1 MKKQINKYL
10 FVLFALIIISITAI
24 GSASASEDIQGYD
37 LIESDSSSCL
47 NDHFS
52 NDIMSEDLDTD
63 DDDES
68 NLDEDDDLDDSDQ
81 DDDSDLD
88 DDDSDLD
95 DDDSDLDDEDLDD
108 LDDDSDLDDED
119 LDDLDDDSDLDEDFD
134 MDDYLDED
142 YQAYQ
147 DLMMRYHQLLKKHP
161 DAYSKLIPYIIYI
174 VNDNGNISNINF
186 TEIFKENN
194 ASAEDSS
201 NDNQIDEDLQK
212 NLTEDEYSFE
222 NATQKVLELIENDE
236 SFSNSMGDLTLKLT
250 GLVNKIVD
258 ILNSTENFT
267 ADFKNYL
274 ESEISAENSTGES
287 EYLDFL
293 IFIYDLIN
301 YAENHT
307 GDNFSLLD
315 IYKSISS
322 GYHIFLATGFSGAAS
337 APETSDNEFS
347 HNPIDYDMKINNK
360 INNSLNSD
368 NQNVT
373 SLKNST
379 DSVSTQSA
387 DMFNLIILILVLL
400 AVLFGVKIKRDNN

>member
-1 MKKQINKYL
+1 MKIQINNYL
-10 FVLFALIIISITAI
+10 FVLLALIIISITAT
-24 GSASASEDIQGYD
+24 GSVYASEDSQGVD
-37 LIESDSSSCL
+37 LSESDSSSCL
-47 NDHFS
+47 NDHFT
-52 NDIMSEDLDTD
+52 NDIISGDLDPD
-63 DDDES
+63 DDDDS
-68 NLDEDDDLDDSDQ
+68 NLDEDEDLDDNNPEDDSDLD
-81 DDDSDLD
+81 DDDSDLDDDDSDIDD

-108 LDDDSDLDDED
+108 LDDD
-119 LDDLDDDSDLDEDFD
+119 FD

-142 YQAYQ
+142 YLAYQ
-147 DLMMRYHQLLKKHP
+147 DLVMRYHKLLEKHP
-161 DAYSKLIPYIIYI
+161 EAYSKLIPYIIYI

-186 TEIFKENN
+186 TEIFKDNN
-194 ASAEDSS
+194 ASDEESS
-201 NDNQIDEDLQK
+201 DDDQIDEDIK
-212 NLTEDEYSFE
+212 ENLTEEEYSFE
-222 NATQKVLELIENDE
+222 NATQKVLELIETDE
-236 SFSNSMGDLTLKLT
+236 SFSSSVGDLTIKLT

-293 IFIYDLIN
+293 TFIYDLIN

>member
-1 MKKQINKYL
+1 MKIQINKYL
-10 FVLFALIIISITAI
+10 FVLLALIIISITAT
-24 GSASASEDIQGYD
+24 GSVYASEDSQGVD
-37 LIESDSSSCL
+37 LSESDSSSCL
-47 NDHFS
+47 NDHFT
-52 NDIMSEDLDTD
+52 NDIISGDLDPD
-63 DDDES
+63 DDDDS
-68 NLDEDDDLDDSDQ
+68 NLDEDEDLDDNNPEDDSDLD
-81 DDDSDLD
+81 DDDSDLDDDDSDIDD

-108 LDDDSDLDDED
+108 LDDD
-119 LDDLDDDSDLDEDFD
+119 FD
-134 MDDYLDED
+134 MDDYLNED
-142 YQAYQ
+142 YLAYQ
-147 DLMMRYHQLLKKHP
+147 DLVMRYHKLLEKHP

-186 TEIFKENN
+186 TEIFKDNN
-194 ASAEDSS
+194 ASDEESS
-201 NDNQIDEDLQK
+201 DDDQIDEDIK
-212 NLTEDEYSFE
+212 ENLTEEEYSFE
-222 NATQKVLELIENDE
+222 NATQKVLELIETDE
-236 SFSNSMGDLTLKLT
+236 SFSNSVGDLTIKLT

-293 IFIYDLIN
+293 TFIYDLIN

-347 HNPIDYDMKINNK
+347 HDPIDYDMKINNK

>member
-1 MKKQINKYL
+1 MKIQINKYL
-10 FVLFALIIISITAI
+10 FVLLALIIISITAT
-24 GSASASEDIQGYD
+24 GSVYASEDSQGVD
-37 LIESDSSSCL
+37 LSESDSSSCL
-47 NDHFS
+47 NDHFT
-52 NDIMSEDLDTD
+52 NDIISGDLDPD
-63 DDDES
+63 DDDDS
-68 NLDEDDDLDDSDQ
+68 NLDEDEDLDDNNPEDDSDLD
-81 DDDSDLD
+81 DDDSDIDD

-108 LDDDSDLDDED
+108 LDDD
-119 LDDLDDDSDLDEDFD
+119 FD

-142 YQAYQ
+142 YLAYQ
-147 DLMMRYHQLLKKHP
+147 DLVMRYHKLLEKHP

-186 TEIFKENN
+186 TEIFKDNN
-194 ASAEDSS
+194 ASDEESS
-201 NDNQIDEDLQK
+201 DDDQIDEDIK
-212 NLTEDEYSFE
+212 ENLTEEEYSFE
-222 NATQKVLELIENDE
+222 NATQKVLELIETDE
-236 SFSNSMGDLTLKLT
+236 SFSNSVGDLTIKLT

-293 IFIYDLIN
+293 TFIYDLIN

>member
-1 MKKQINKYL
+1 MKIQINKYL
-10 FVLFALIIISITAI
+10 FVLLALIIISITAT
-24 GSASASEDIQGYD
+24 GSVYASEDSQGVD
-37 LIESDSSSCL
+37 LSESDSSSCL
-47 NDHFS
+47 NDHFT
-52 NDIMSEDLDTD
+52 NDIISGDLDPD
-63 DDDES
+63 DDDDS
-68 NLDEDDDLDDSDQ
+68 NLDEDEDLDDNNPEDDSDLD
-81 DDDSDLD
+81 DDDSDIDDDDSDIDD

-108 LDDDSDLDDED
+108 LDDD
-119 LDDLDDDSDLDEDFD
+119 FN

-142 YQAYQ
+142 YLAYQ
-147 DLMMRYHQLLKKHP
+147 DLVMRYHKLLEKHP

-186 TEIFKENN
+186 TEIFKDNN
-194 ASAEDSS
+194 ASDEESS
-201 NDNQIDEDLQK
+201 DDDQIDEDIK
-212 NLTEDEYSFE
+212 ENLTEEEYSFE
-222 NATQKVLELIENDE
+222 NATQKVLELIETDE
-236 SFSNSMGDLTLKLT
+236 SFSNSVGDLTIKLT

-293 IFIYDLIN
+293 TFIYDLIN

-373 SLKNST
+373 SHKNST

>member
-1 MKKQINKYL
+1 MKIQINKYL
-10 FVLFALIIISITAI
+10 FVLLALIIISITAT
-24 GSASASEDIQGYD
+24 GSVYASEDSQGVD
-37 LIESDSSSCL
+37 LSESDSSSCL
-47 NDHFS
+47 NDHFT
-52 NDIMSEDLDTD
+52 NDIISGDLDPD
-63 DDDES
+63 DDDDS
-68 NLDEDDDLDDSDQ
+68 NLDEDEDLDDNNPEDDSDLD
-81 DDDSDLD
+81 DDDSDLDDDDSDIDD

-108 LDDDSDLDDED
+108 LDDD
-119 LDDLDDDSDLDEDFD
+119 FD

-142 YQAYQ
+142 YLAYQ
-147 DLMMRYHQLLKKHP
+147 DLVMRYHKLLEKHP

-186 TEIFKENN
+186 TEIFKDNN
-194 ASAEDSS
+194 ASDEESS
-201 NDNQIDEDLQK
+201 DDDQIDEDIK
-212 NLTEDEYSFE
+212 ENLTEEEYSFE
-222 NATQKVLELIENDE
+222 NATQKVLELIETDE
-236 SFSNSMGDLTLKLT
+236 SFSNSVGDLTIKLT

-293 IFIYDLIN
+293 TFIYDLIN

>member
-1 MKKQINKYL
+1 MKIQINKYL
-10 FVLFALIIISITAI
+10 FVLLALIIISITAT
-24 GSASASEDIQGYD
+24 GSVYASEDSQGVD
-37 LIESDSSSCL
+37 LSESDSSSCL
-47 NDHFS
+47 NDHFT
-52 NDIMSEDLDTD
+52 NDIISGDLCPD
-63 DDDES
+63 DDDDS
-68 NLDEDDDLDDSDQ
+68 NLDEDEDSDDNNPEDDSDLD
-81 DDDSDLD
+81 DDDSDLDDDDSDIDD

-108 LDDDSDLDDED
+108 LDDD
-119 LDDLDDDSDLDEDFD
+119 FD
-134 MDDYLDED
+134 MDDYLNED
-142 YQAYQ
+142 YLAYQ
-147 DLMMRYHQLLKKHP
+147 DLVMRYHKLLEKHP

-186 TEIFKENN
+186 TEIFKDNN
-194 ASAEDSS
+194 ASDEESS
-201 NDNQIDEDLQK
+201 DDDQIDEDIK
-212 NLTEDEYSFE
+212 ENLTEEVYSFE
-222 NATQKVLELIENDE
+222 NATQKVLELIETDE
-236 SFSNSMGDLTLKLT
+236 SFSNSVGDLTIKLT

-293 IFIYDLIN
+293 TFIYDLIN

>member
-24 GSASASEDIQGYD
+24 GSASASEDIHGFD
-37 LIESDSSSCL
+37 LSESDSSSCL

-63 DDDES
+63 DDDDS

-95 DDDSDLDDEDLDD
+95 DDDLDD
-108 LDDDSDLDDED
+108 LDDDSDLDDDD

-267 ADFKNYL
+267 ADFKSYL
-274 ESEISAENSTGES
+274 ESEISEENSSEDS
-287 EYLDFL
+287 EYLNFL
-293 IFIYDLIN
+293 TFIYDLIN

-307 GDNFSLLD
+307 GENFSLLD
-315 IYKSISS
+315 IYKSISFD
-322 GYHIFLATGFSGAAS
+322 YHIFLASGSSGAAS

>member
-1 MKKQINKYL
+1 MKIQINKYL
-10 FVLFALIIISITAI
+10 FVLLALIIISITAT
-24 GSASASEDIQGYD
+24 GSVYASEDSQGVD
-37 LIESDSSSCL
+37 LSESDSSSCL
-47 NDHFS
+47 NDHFT
-52 NDIMSEDLDTD
+52 NDIISGDLDPD
-63 DDDES
+63 DDDDS
-68 NLDEDDDLDDSDQ
+68 NLDEDEDLDDNNPEDDSDLDDDDNSDLD
-81 DDDSDLD
+81 DDDSDIDD

-108 LDDDSDLDDED
+108 LDDD
-119 LDDLDDDSDLDEDFD
+119 FD

-142 YQAYQ
+142 YLAYQ
-147 DLMMRYHQLLKKHP
+147 DLVMRYHKLLEKHP

-186 TEIFKENN
+186 TEIFKDNN
-194 ASAEDSS
+194 ASDEESS
-201 NDNQIDEDLQK
+201 DDDQIDEDIK
-212 NLTEDEYSFE
+212 ENLTEEVYSFE
-222 NATQKVLELIENDE
+222 NATQKVLELIETDE
-236 SFSNSMGDLTLKLT
+236 SFSNSVGDLTIKLT

-400 AVLFGVKIKRDNN
+400 AVLLGVKIKRDNN

>member
-1 MKKQINKYL
+1 MKIQINKYL
-10 FVLFALIIISITAI
+10 FVLLALIIISITAT
-24 GSASASEDIQGYD
+24 GSVYASEDSQGVD
-37 LIESDSSSCL
+37 LSESDSSSCL
-47 NDHFS
+47 NDHFT
-52 NDIMSEDLDTD
+52 NDIISGDLDPD
-63 DDDES
+63 DDDDS
-68 NLDEDDDLDDSDQ
+68 NLDEDEDLDDNNPEDDSDLDDDDNSDLD
-81 DDDSDLD
+81 DDDSDIDD

-108 LDDDSDLDDED
+108 LDDD
-119 LDDLDDDSDLDEDFD
+119 FD

-142 YQAYQ
+142 YLAYQ
-147 DLMMRYHQLLKKHP
+147 DLVMRYHKLLEKHP

-186 TEIFKENN
+186 TEIFKDKN
-194 ASAEDSS
+194 ASDEESS
-201 NDNQIDEDLQK
+201 DDDQIDEDIK
-212 NLTEDEYSFE
+212 EILTEEEYSFE
-222 NATQKVLELIENDE
+222 NATQKVLELIETDE
-236 SFSNSMGDLTLKLT
+236 SFSNSVGDLTIKLT

-293 IFIYDLIN
+293 TFIYDLIN

-400 AVLFGVKIKRDNN
+400 AVLLGVKIKRDNN

>member
-1 MKKQINKYL
+1 MKIQINKYL
-10 FVLFALIIISITAI
+10 FVLLALIIISITAT
-24 GSASASEDIQGYD
+24 GSVYASEDSQSVD
-37 LIESDSSSCL
+37 LSESDSSSCL
-47 NDHFS
+47 NDHFT
-52 NDIMSEDLDTD
+52 NDIISGDLDPD
-63 DDDES
+63 DNDDS
-68 NLDEDDDLDDSDQ
+68 NLDEDEDLDDNNPEDDSDLDD
-81 DDDSDLD
+81 DDDSDLDDDDSDIDD

-108 LDDDSDLDDED
+108 LDDD
-119 LDDLDDDSDLDEDFD
+119 FD

-142 YQAYQ
+142 YLAYQ
-147 DLMMRYHQLLKKHP
+147 DLVMRYHKLLEKHP

-186 TEIFKENN
+186 TEIFKDNN
-194 ASAEDSS
+194 ASDEESS
-201 NDNQIDEDLQK
+201 DDDQIDEDIK
-212 NLTEDEYSFE
+212 ENLTEEEYSFE
-222 NATQKVLELIENDE
+222 NATQKVLELIETDE
-236 SFSNSMGDLTLKLT
+236 SFSSSVGDLTIKLT

-293 IFIYDLIN
+293 TFIYDLIN

-337 APETSDNEFS
+337 ALETSDNEFS

>member
-1 MKKQINKYL
+1 MKIQINKYL
-10 FVLFALIIISITAI
+10 FVLLALIIISITAT
-24 GSASASEDIQGYD
+24 GSVYASEDSQGVD
-37 LIESDSSSCL
+37 LSESDSSSCL
-47 NDHFS
+47 NDHFT
-52 NDIMSEDLDTD
+52 NDIISGDLDPD
-63 DDDES
+63 DDDDS
-68 NLDEDDDLDDSDQ
+68 NLDEDEDLDDNNPEDDSDLD
-81 DDDSDLD
+81 DDDSDIDD

-108 LDDDSDLDDED
+108 LDDD
-119 LDDLDDDSDLDEDFD
+119 FD

-142 YQAYQ
+142 YLAYQ
-147 DLMMRYHQLLKKHP
+147 DLVMRYHKLLEKHP

-186 TEIFKENN
+186 TEIFKDNN
-194 ASAEDSS
+194 ASDEESS
-201 NDNQIDEDLQK
+201 DDDQIDENIK
-212 NLTEDEYSFE
+212 ENLIEEEYSFE
-222 NATQKVLELIENDE
+222 NATQKVLELIETDE
-236 SFSNSMGDLTLKLT
+236 SFSNSVGDLTIKLT

-293 IFIYDLIN
+293 TFIYDLIN

-387 DMFNLIILILVLL
+387 DMFKLIILILVLL

>member
-1 MKKQINKYL
+1 MKIQINKYL
-10 FVLFALIIISITAI
+10 FVLLALIIISITAT
-24 GSASASEDIQGYD
+24 GSVYASEDSQGVD
-37 LIESDSSSCL
+37 LSESDSSSCL
-47 NDHFS
+47 NDHFT
-52 NDIMSEDLDTD
+52 NDIISGDLDPD
-63 DDDES
+63 DDDDS
-68 NLDEDDDLDDSDQ
+68 NLDEDEDLDDNNPEDDSDLDD
-81 DDDSDLD
+81 DDDSDLDDDDSDIDD

-108 LDDDSDLDDED
+108 LDDD
-119 LDDLDDDSDLDEDFD
+119 FD
-134 MDDYLDED
+134 MDDYLNED
-142 YQAYQ
+142 YLAYQ
-147 DLMMRYHQLLKKHP
+147 DLVMRYHKLLEKHP

-186 TEIFKENN
+186 TEIFKDNN
-194 ASAEDSS
+194 ASDEESS
-201 NDNQIDEDLQK
+201 DDDQIDEDIK
-212 NLTEDEYSFE
+212 ENLTEEVYSFE
-222 NATQKVLELIENDE
+222 NATQKVLELIETDE
-236 SFSNSMGDLTLKLT
+236 SFSNSVGDLTIKLT

-293 IFIYDLIN
+293 TFIYDLIN

>member
-1 MKKQINKYL
+1 MKIQINKYL
-10 FVLFALIIISITAI
+10 FVLLALIIISITAT
-24 GSASASEDIQGYD
+24 GSVYASEDSQGVD
-37 LIESDSSSCL
+37 LSESDSSSCL
-47 NDHFS
+47 NDHFT
-52 NDIMSEDLDTD
+52 NDIISGDLCPD
-63 DDDES
+63 DDDDS
-68 NLDEDDDLDDSDQ
+68 NLDEDEDLDDNNPEDDSDLDD
-81 DDDSDLD
+81 DDDSDLDDDDSDIDD

-108 LDDDSDLDDED
+108 LDDD
-119 LDDLDDDSDLDEDFD
+119 FD

-142 YQAYQ
+142 YLAYQ
-147 DLMMRYHQLLKKHP
+147 DLVMRYHKLLEKHP

-186 TEIFKENN
+186 TEIFKDNN
-194 ASAEDSS
+194 ASDEESS
-201 NDNQIDEDLQK
+201 DDDQIDEDIK
-212 NLTEDEYSFE
+212 ENLTEEVYSFE
-222 NATQKVLELIENDE
+222 NATQKVLELIETDE
-236 SFSNSMGDLTLKLT
+236 SFSNSVGDLTIKLT

-293 IFIYDLIN
+293 TFIYDLIN

>member
-24 GSASASEDIQGYD
+24 GSASASEDIHGFD
-37 LIESDSSSCL
+37 LSESDSSSCL

-63 DDDES
+63 DDDDS

-95 DDDSDLDDEDLDD
+95 DDFDLD
-108 LDDDSDLDDED
+108 DDDSDLDDDD

-186 TEIFKENN
+186 TEIFKDNN

-201 NDNQIDEDLQK
+201 DYNQIDEDLQK
-212 NLTEDEYSFE
+212 NLTEYEYSFE

-267 ADFKNYL
+267 ADFKSYL
-274 ESEISAENSTGES
+274 ESEISEENSSEDS
-287 EYLDFL
+287 EYLNFL
-293 IFIYDLIN
+293 TFIYDLIN

-307 GDNFSLLD
+307 GENFSLLD
-315 IYKSISS
+315 IYKSISFD
-322 GYHIFLATGFSGAAS
+322 YHIFLASGSSGAAS
-337 APETSDNEFS
+337 SPETSNNGFS
-347 HNPIDYDMKINNK
+347 HNPIVFEMKINNK
-360 INNSLNSD
+360 INNSLNSNIQNETSIENLTD
-368 NQNVT
+368 N
-373 SLKNST
+373 
-379 DSVSTQSA
+379 VSTQSA
-387 DMFNLIILILVLL
+387 NMFNFIILILVLL

>member
-1 MKKQINKYL
+1 MKIQINKYL
-10 FVLFALIIISITAI
+10 FVLLALIIISITAT
-24 GSASASEDIQGYD
+24 GSVYASEDSQGVD
-37 LIESDSSSCL
+37 LSESDSSSCL
-47 NDHFS
+47 NDHFT
-52 NDIMSEDLDTD
+52 NDIISGDLDPD
-63 DDDES
+63 DDDDS
-68 NLDEDDDLDDSDQ
+68 NLDEDEDLDDNNPEDDSDLDD
-81 DDDSDLD
+81 DDDSDLDDDDSDIDD

-108 LDDDSDLDDED
+108 LDDD
-119 LDDLDDDSDLDEDFD
+119 FD

-142 YQAYQ
+142 YLAYQ
-147 DLMMRYHQLLKKHP
+147 DLVMRYHKLLEKHP

-186 TEIFKENN
+186 TEIFKDNN
-194 ASAEDSS
+194 ASDEESS
-201 NDNQIDEDLQK
+201 DDDQIDEDIK
-212 NLTEDEYSFE
+212 ENLTEEVYSFE
-222 NATQKVLELIENDE
+222 NATQKVLELIETDE
-236 SFSNSMGDLTLKLT
+236 SFSNSVGDLTIKLT

-400 AVLFGVKIKRDNN
+400 AVLLGVKIKRDNN

>member
-1 MKKQINKYL
+1 MKIQINKYL
-10 FVLFALIIISITAI
+10 FVLLALIIISITAT
-24 GSASASEDIQGYD
+24 GSVYASEDSQGVD
-37 LIESDSSSCL
+37 LSESDSSSCL
-47 NDHFS
+47 NDHFT
-52 NDIMSEDLDTD
+52 NDIISGDLDPD
-63 DDDES
+63 DDDDS
-68 NLDEDDDLDDSDQ
+68 NLDEDEDLDDNNPEDDSDLD
-81 DDDSDLD
+81 DDDSDLDDDDSDIDD

-108 LDDDSDLDDED
+108 LDDD
-119 LDDLDDDSDLDEDFD
+119 FD

-142 YQAYQ
+142 YLAYQ
-147 DLMMRYHQLLKKHP
+147 DLVMRYHKLLEKHP

-186 TEIFKENN
+186 TEIFKDNN
-194 ASAEDSS
+194 ASDEESS
-201 NDNQIDEDLQK
+201 DDDQIDEDIK
-212 NLTEDEYSFE
+212 ENLTEGEYSFE
-222 NATQKVLELIENDE
+222 NATQKVLELIETDE
-236 SFSNSMGDLTLKLT
+236 SFSSSVGDLTIKLT

-293 IFIYDLIN
+293 TFIYDLIN

>member
-24 GSASASEDIQGYD
+24 GSASASEDIHGFD
-37 LIESDSSSCL
+37 LSESDSSSCL

-52 NDIMSEDLDTD
+52 NDIMSEVLDTD
-63 DDDES
+63 DDDDS

-95 DDDSDLDDEDLDD
+95 DDDLDD
-108 LDDDSDLDDED
+108 LDDDSDLDDDD

-186 TEIFKENN
+186 TEIFKDNN

-201 NDNQIDEDLQK
+201 DYNQIDEDLQK
-212 NLTEDEYSFE
+212 NLTEYEYSFE

-267 ADFKNYL
+267 ADFKSYL
-274 ESEISAENSTGES
+274 ESEISEENSSEDS
-287 EYLDFL
+287 EYLNFL
-293 IFIYDLIN
+293 TFIYDLIN

-307 GDNFSLLD
+307 GENFSLLD
-315 IYKSISS
+315 IYKSISFD
-322 GYHIFLATGFSGAAS
+322 YHIFLASGSSGAAS
-337 APETSDNEFS
+337 SPETSNNGFS
-347 HNPIDYDMKINNK
+347 HNPIVFDMKINNK
-360 INNSLNSD
+360 INNGLNSNIQNETSIENLTD
-368 NQNVT
+368 N
-373 SLKNST
+373 
-379 DSVSTQSA
+379 VSTQSA
-387 DMFNLIILILVLL
+387 NMFNFIILILVLL

>member
-1 MKKQINKYL
+1 MKIQINKYL
-10 FVLFALIIISITAI
+10 FVLLALIIISITAT
-24 GSASASEDIQGYD
+24 GSVYASEDSQGVD
-37 LIESDSSSCL
+37 LSESDSSSCL
-47 NDHFS
+47 NDHFT
-52 NDIMSEDLDTD
+52 NDIISGDLDPD
-63 DDDES
+63 DDDDDS
-68 NLDEDDDLDDSDQ
+68 NLDEDEDLDDNNPEDDSDLDD
-81 DDDSDLD
+81 DDDSDLDDDDSGIDD

-108 LDDDSDLDDED
+108 LDDD
-119 LDDLDDDSDLDEDFD
+119 FD
-134 MDDYLDED
+134 MDDYLNED
-142 YQAYQ
+142 YLAYQ
-147 DLMMRYHQLLKKHP
+147 DLVMRYHKLLEKHP

-186 TEIFKENN
+186 TEIFKDNN
-194 ASAEDSS
+194 ASDEESS
-201 NDNQIDEDLQK
+201 DDDQIDEDIK
-212 NLTEDEYSFE
+212 ENLTEEVYSFE
-222 NATQKVLELIENDE
+222 NATQKVLELIETDE
-236 SFSNSMGDLTLKLT
+236 SFSNSVGDLTIKLT

-293 IFIYDLIN
+293 TFIYDLIN

>member
-24 GSASASEDIQGYD
+24 GSASASEDIHGFD
-37 LIESDSSSCL
+37 LSESDSSSCL

-63 DDDES
+63 DDDDS

-88 DDDSDLD
+88 
-95 DDDSDLDDEDLDD
+95 
-108 LDDDSDLDDED
+108 
-119 LDDLDDDSDLDEDFD
+119 DDDSDLDEDFD

-201 NDNQIDEDLQK
+201 DYNQIDEDLQK

-274 ESEISAENSTGES
+274 ESEISEENSSEDS
-287 EYLDFL
+287 EYLNFL
-293 IFIYDLIN
+293 TFIYDLIN

-307 GDNFSLLD
+307 GENFSLLD
-315 IYKSISS
+315 IYKSISFD
-322 GYHIFLATGFSGAAS
+322 YHIFLASGSSGAAS
-337 APETSDNEFS
+337 SPETSNNGFS
-347 HNPIDYDMKINNK
+347 HNPIVFDMKINNK
-360 INNSLNSD
+360 INNGLNSNIQNETSIENLTD
-368 NQNVT
+368 N
-373 SLKNST
+373 
-379 DSVSTQSA
+379 VSTQSA
-387 DMFNLIILILVLL
+387 NMFNFIILILVLL

>member
-1 MKKQINKYL
+1 MKIQINKYL
-10 FVLFALIIISITAI
+10 FVLLALIIISITAI
-24 GSASASEDIQGYD
+24 GSASASEDIHGFD
-37 LIESDSSSCL
+37 LSESDSSSCL

-63 DDDES
+63 DDDDS

-95 DDDSDLDDEDLDD
+95 DD
-108 LDDDSDLDDED
+108 D

-267 ADFKNYL
+267 ADFKSYL
-274 ESEISAENSTGES
+274 ESEISEENSSEDS
-287 EYLDFL
+287 EYLNFL
-293 IFIYDLIN
+293 TFIYDLIN

-307 GDNFSLLD
+307 GENFSLLD
-315 IYKSISS
+315 IYKSISFD
-322 GYHIFLATGFSGAAS
+322 YHIFLASGSSGAAS

>member
-1 MKKQINKYL
+1 MKIQINKYL
-10 FVLFALIIISITAI
+10 FVLLALIIISITAT
-24 GSASASEDIQGYD
+24 GSVYASEDSQGVD
-37 LIESDSSSCL
+37 LSESDSSSCL
-47 NDHFS
+47 NDHFT
-52 NDIMSEDLDTD
+52 NDIISGDLDPD
-63 DDDES
+63 DDDDS
-68 NLDEDDDLDDSDQ
+68 NLDEDEDLDDNNPEDDSDLDD
-81 DDDSDLD
+81 DDDSDLDDDDSDIDD

-108 LDDDSDLDDED
+108 LDDD
-119 LDDLDDDSDLDEDFD
+119 FD

-142 YQAYQ
+142 YLAYQ
-147 DLMMRYHQLLKKHP
+147 DLVMRYHKLLEKHP

-186 TEIFKENN
+186 TEIFKDNN
-194 ASAEDSS
+194 ASDEESS
-201 NDNQIDEDLQK
+201 DDDQIDENIK
-212 NLTEDEYSFE
+212 ENLTEEEYSFE
-222 NATQKVLELIENDE
+222 NATQKVLELIETDE
-236 SFSNSMGDLTLKLT
+236 SFSSSVGDLTIKLT

-293 IFIYDLIN
+293 TFIYDLIN

-347 HNPIDYDMKINNK
+347 HNPIDYDMEINNK

-379 DSVSTQSA
+379 DSFSTQSA

>member
-24 GSASASEDIQGYD
+24 GSASASEDIHGFD
-37 LIESDSSSCL
+37 LSESDSSSCL

-63 DDDES
+63 DDDDS

-95 DDDSDLDDEDLDD
+95 DDDLDD
-108 LDDDSDLDDED
+108 LDDDSDLDDDD

-258 ILNSTENFT
+258 ILHSTENFT
-267 ADFKNYL
+267 ADFKSYL
-274 ESEISAENSTGES
+274 ESEISEENSSEDS
-287 EYLDFL
+287 EYLNFL
-293 IFIYDLIN
+293 TFIYDLIN

-307 GDNFSLLD
+307 GENFSLLD
-315 IYKSISS
+315 IYKSISFD
-322 GYHIFLATGFSGAAS
+322 YHIFLASGSSGAAS

>member
-1 MKKQINKYL
+1 MKIQINKYL
-10 FVLFALIIISITAI
+10 FVLLALIIISITAT
-24 GSASASEDIQGYD
+24 GSVYASEDSQGVD
-37 LIESDSSSCL
+37 LSESDSSSCL
-47 NDHFS
+47 NDHFT
-52 NDIMSEDLDTD
+52 NDIISGDLDPD
-63 DDDES
+63 DDDDS
-68 NLDEDDDLDDSDQ
+68 NLDEDEDLDDNNPEDDSDLDDDDNSDLD
-81 DDDSDLD
+81 DDDSDIDD

-108 LDDDSDLDDED
+108 LDDD
-119 LDDLDDDSDLDEDFD
+119 FD
-134 MDDYLDED
+134 MDDYLNED
-142 YQAYQ
+142 YLAYQ
-147 DLMMRYHQLLKKHP
+147 DLVMRYHKLLEKHP

-186 TEIFKENN
+186 TEIFKDNN
-194 ASAEDSS
+194 ASDEESS
-201 NDNQIDEDLQK
+201 DDDQIDEDIK
-212 NLTEDEYSFE
+212 EILTEEEYSFE
-222 NATQKVLELIENDE
+222 NATQKVLELIETDE
-236 SFSNSMGDLTLKLT
+236 SFSNSVGDLTIKLT

-400 AVLFGVKIKRDNN
+400 AVLLGVKIKRDNN

>member
-1 MKKQINKYL
+1 MKIQINKYL
-10 FVLFALIIISITAI
+10 FVLLALIIISITAT
-24 GSASASEDIQGYD
+24 GSVYASEDSQGVD
-37 LIESDSSSCL
+37 LSESDSSSCL
-47 NDHFS
+47 NDHFT
-52 NDIMSEDLDTD
+52 NDIISGDLDPD
-63 DDDES
+63 DDDDS
-68 NLDEDDDLDDSDQ
+68 NLDEDEDLDDNNPEDDSDLDD
-81 DDDSDLD
+81 DDDSDLDDDDSDIDD

-108 LDDDSDLDDED
+108 LDDD
-119 LDDLDDDSDLDEDFD
+119 FD

-142 YQAYQ
+142 YLAYQ
-147 DLMMRYHQLLKKHP
+147 DLVMRYHKLLEKHP

-186 TEIFKENN
+186 TEIFKDNN
-194 ASAEDSS
+194 ASDEESS
-201 NDNQIDEDLQK
+201 DDDQIDEDIK
-212 NLTEDEYSFE
+212 ENLTEEEYSFE
-222 NATQKVLELIENDE
+222 NATQKVLELIETDE
-236 SFSNSMGDLTLKLT
+236 SFSNSVGDLTIKLT

-293 IFIYDLIN
+293 TFIYDLIN

>member
-1 MKKQINKYL
+1 MKIQINKYL
-10 FVLFALIIISITAI
+10 FVLLALIIISITAT
-24 GSASASEDIQGYD
+24 GSVYASEDSQGVD
-37 LIESDSSSCL
+37 LSESDSSSCL
-47 NDHFS
+47 NDHFT
-52 NDIMSEDLDTD
+52 NDIISGDLDPD
-63 DDDES
+63 DDDDS
-68 NLDEDDDLDDSDQ
+68 NLDEDEDLDDNNPEDDSDLDD
-81 DDDSDLD
+81 DDDSDLDDDDSDIDD

-108 LDDDSDLDDED
+108 LDDD
-119 LDDLDDDSDLDEDFD
+119 FD

-142 YQAYQ
+142 YLAYQ
-147 DLMMRYHQLLKKHP
+147 DLVMRYHKLLEKHP

-186 TEIFKENN
+186 TEIFKDNN
-194 ASAEDSS
+194 ASDEESS
-201 NDNQIDEDLQK
+201 DDDQIDEDIK
-212 NLTEDEYSFE
+212 ENLTEEVYSFE
-222 NATQKVLELIENDE
+222 NATQKVLELIETDE
-236 SFSNSMGDLTLKLT
+236 SFSNSVGDLTIKLT

-293 IFIYDLIN
+293 TFIYDLIN

>member
-1 MKKQINKYL
+1 MKIQINKYL
-10 FVLFALIIISITAI
+10 FVLLALIIISITAT
-24 GSASASEDIQGYD
+24 GSVYASEDSQGVD
-37 LIESDSSSCL
+37 LSESDSSSCL
-47 NDHFS
+47 NDHFT
-52 NDIMSEDLDTD
+52 NDIISGDLDPD
-63 DDDES
+63 DDDDS
-68 NLDEDDDLDDSDQ
+68 NLDEDEDLDDNNPE
-81 DDDSDLD
+81 DDSDLDD

-108 LDDDSDLDDED
+108 LDDD
-119 LDDLDDDSDLDEDFD
+119 FD

-142 YQAYQ
+142 YLAYQ
-147 DLMMRYHQLLKKHP
+147 DLVMRYHKLLEKHP

-186 TEIFKENN
+186 TEIFKDNN
-194 ASAEDSS
+194 ASDEESS
-201 NDNQIDEDLQK
+201 DDDQIDEDIK
-212 NLTEDEYSFE
+212 ENLTEEEYSFE
-222 NATQKVLELIENDE
+222 NATQKVLELIETDE
-236 SFSNSMGDLTLKLT
+236 SFSNSVGDLTIKLT

-293 IFIYDLIN
+293 TFIYDLIN

>member
-1 MKKQINKYL
+1 MKIQINKYL
-10 FVLFALIIISITAI
+10 FVLLALIIISITAT
-24 GSASASEDIQGYD
+24 GSVYASEDSQGVD
-37 LIESDSSSCL
+37 LSESDSSSCL
-47 NDHFS
+47 NDHFT
-52 NDIMSEDLDTD
+52 NDIISGDLCPD
-63 DDDES
+63 DDDDS
-68 NLDEDDDLDDSDQ
+68 NLDEDEDLDDNNPEDDSDLDD
-81 DDDSDLD
+81 DDDSDLDDDDSDIDD

-108 LDDDSDLDDED
+108 LDDD
-119 LDDLDDDSDLDEDFD
+119 FD
-134 MDDYLDED
+134 MDDYLNED
-142 YQAYQ
+142 YLAYQ
-147 DLMMRYHQLLKKHP
+147 DLVMRYHKLLEKHP

-186 TEIFKENN
+186 TEIFKDNN
-194 ASAEDSS
+194 ASDEESS
-201 NDNQIDEDLQK
+201 DDDQIDEDIK
-212 NLTEDEYSFE
+212 ENLTEEEYSFE
-222 NATQKVLELIENDE
+222 NATQKVLELIETDE
-236 SFSNSMGDLTLKLT
+236 SFSNSVGDLTIKLT

-293 IFIYDLIN
+293 TFIYDLIN

>member
-24 GSASASEDIQGYD
+24 GSASASEDIHGFD
-37 LIESDSSSCL
+37 LSESDSSSCL
-47 NDHFS
+47 NDHFT
-52 NDIMSEDLDTD
+52 NDIISGDLDPD
-63 DDDES
+63 DDDDS
-68 NLDEDDDLDDSDQ
+68 NLDEDEDLDDNNPEDYSDLDD
-81 DDDSDLD
+81 DDDSDLDDDDSDID

-108 LDDDSDLDDED
+108 LDDD
-119 LDDLDDDSDLDEDFD
+119 FD

-142 YQAYQ
+142 YLAYQ
-147 DLMMRYHQLLKKHP
+147 DLVMRYHKLLEKHP

-186 TEIFKENN
+186 TEIFKDNN
-194 ASAEDSS
+194 ASDEESS
-201 NDNQIDEDLQK
+201 DDDQIDEDIK
-212 NLTEDEYSFE
+212 ENLTEEEYSFE
-222 NATQKVLELIENDE
+222 NATQKVLELIETDE
-236 SFSNSMGDLTLKLT
+236 SFSSSVGDLTIKLT

>member
-1 MKKQINKYL
+1 MKIQINKYL
-10 FVLFALIIISITAI
+10 FVLLALIIISITAT
-24 GSASASEDIQGYD
+24 GSVYASEDSQGVD
-37 LIESDSSSCL
+37 LSESDSSSCL
-47 NDHFS
+47 NDHFT
-52 NDIMSEDLDTD
+52 NDIISGDLDPD
-63 DDDES
+63 DDDGS
-68 NLDEDDDLDDSDQ
+68 NLDEDEDLDDNNPEDDSDLD
-81 DDDSDLD
+81 DDDSDIDD

-95 DDDSDLDDEDLDD
+95 DDDSDLDDEDPDD
-108 LDDDSDLDDED
+108 LDD
-119 LDDLDDDSDLDEDFD
+119 DFD

-142 YQAYQ
+142 YLAYQ
-147 DLMMRYHQLLKKHP
+147 DLVMRYHKLLEKHP

-186 TEIFKENN
+186 TEIFKDNN
-194 ASAEDSS
+194 ASDEESS
-201 NDNQIDEDLQK
+201 DDDQIDEDIK
-212 NLTEDEYSFE
+212 ENLTEEEYSFE
-222 NATQKVLELIENDE
+222 NATQKVLELIETDE
-236 SFSNSMGDLTLKLT
+236 SFSSSVGDLTIKLT

-293 IFIYDLIN
+293 TFIYDLIN

>member
-1 MKKQINKYL
+1 MKIQINKYL
-10 FVLFALIIISITAI
+10 FVLLALIIISITAT
-24 GSASASEDIQGYD
+24 GSVYASEDSQGVD
-37 LIESDSSSCL
+37 LSESDSSSCL
-47 NDHFS
+47 NDHFT
-52 NDIMSEDLDTD
+52 NDIISGDLCPD
-63 DDDES
+63 DDDDS
-68 NLDEDDDLDDSDQ
+68 NLDEDEDLDDNNPEDDSDLDD
-81 DDDSDLD
+81 DDDSDLDDDDSDIDD

-108 LDDDSDLDDED
+108 LDDD
-119 LDDLDDDSDLDEDFD
+119 FD
-134 MDDYLDED
+134 MDDYLNED
-142 YQAYQ
+142 YLAYQ
-147 DLMMRYHQLLKKHP
+147 DLVMRYHKLLEKHP

-186 TEIFKENN
+186 TEIFKDNN
-194 ASAEDSS
+194 ASDEESS
-201 NDNQIDEDLQK
+201 DDDQIDEDIK
-212 NLTEDEYSFE
+212 ENLTEEVYSFE
-222 NATQKVLELIENDE
+222 NATQKVLELIETDE
-236 SFSNSMGDLTLKLT
+236 SFSNSVGDLTIKLT

-293 IFIYDLIN
+293 TFIYDLIN

-368 NQNVT
+368 N
-373 SLKNST
+373 
-379 DSVSTQSA
+379 
-387 DMFNLIILILVLL
+387 
-400 AVLFGVKIKRDNN
+400 

>member
-24 GSASASEDIQGYD
+24 GSASASEDIHGFD
-37 LIESDSSSCL
+37 LSESDSSSCL

-63 DDDES
+63 DDDDS

-95 DDDSDLDDEDLDD
+95 DDDLDD
-108 LDDDSDLDDED
+108 LDDDSDLDDDD

-186 TEIFKENN
+186 TEIFKDNN

-201 NDNQIDEDLQK
+201 DYNQIDEDLQK
-212 NLTEDEYSFE
+212 NLTEYEYSFE

-267 ADFKNYL
+267 ADFKSYL
-274 ESEISAENSTGES
+274 ESEISEENSSEDS
-287 EYLDFL
+287 EYLNFL
-293 IFIYDLIN
+293 TFIYDLIN

-307 GDNFSLLD
+307 GENFSLLD
-315 IYKSISS
+315 IYKSISFD
-322 GYHIFLATGFSGAAS
+322 YHIFLASGSSGAAR
-337 APETSDNEFS
+337 TSNNGFS
-347 HNPIDYDMKINNK
+347 HNPIVFDMKINNK
-360 INNSLNSD
+360 INNGLNSNIQNETSIENLTD
-368 NQNVT
+368 N
-373 SLKNST
+373 
-379 DSVSTQSA
+379 VSTQSA
-387 DMFNLIILILVLL
+387 NMFNFIILILVLL

>member
-1 MKKQINKYL
+1 MKIQINKYL
-10 FVLFALIIISITAI
+10 FVLLALIIISITAT
-24 GSASASEDIQGYD
+24 GSVYASEDSQGVD
-37 LIESDSSSCL
+37 LSESDSSSCL
-47 NDHFS
+47 NDHFT
-52 NDIMSEDLDTD
+52 NDIISGDLCPD
-63 DDDES
+63 DDDDS
-68 NLDEDDDLDDSDQ
+68 NLDEDEDLDDNNPEDDSDLDD
-81 DDDSDLD
+81 DDDSDLDDDDSGIDD

-108 LDDDSDLDDED
+108 LDDD
-119 LDDLDDDSDLDEDFD
+119 FD

-142 YQAYQ
+142 YLAYQ
-147 DLMMRYHQLLKKHP
+147 DLVMRYHKLLEKHP

-186 TEIFKENN
+186 TEIFKDNN
-194 ASAEDSS
+194 ASDEESS
-201 NDNQIDEDLQK
+201 DDDQIDEDIK
-212 NLTEDEYSFE
+212 ENLTEEVYSFE
-222 NATQKVLELIENDE
+222 NATQKVLELIETDE
-236 SFSNSMGDLTLKLT
+236 SFSNSVGDLTIKLT

-293 IFIYDLIN
+293 TFIYDLIN